1 MRSILLPHRYQYSNK
16 PFVST
21 LNELN
26 ERHRLYC
33 SHQIVSTTIRT
44 TERSINEGVY
54 YYTSIYRRNCN
65 YCSNTMLP
73 LCVSARETG
82 ARPPALTTNSFNPQ
96 INGATRASKQAWAI
110 SRTCYLYIPCNSAM
124 TTGENFVI

>member
-16 PFVST
+16 LFVST

-44 TERSINEGVY
+44 TERSINDGVY
-54 YYTSIYRRNCN
+54 YYTSIYRRNCD
-65 YCSNTMLP
+65 YCSNTVLP
-73 LCVSARETG
+73 LCVSVRDGCSTSCAHYK
-82 ARPPALTTNSFNPQ
+82 LIQPQ
-96 INGATRASKQAWAI
+96 INGATRASRQAWAI